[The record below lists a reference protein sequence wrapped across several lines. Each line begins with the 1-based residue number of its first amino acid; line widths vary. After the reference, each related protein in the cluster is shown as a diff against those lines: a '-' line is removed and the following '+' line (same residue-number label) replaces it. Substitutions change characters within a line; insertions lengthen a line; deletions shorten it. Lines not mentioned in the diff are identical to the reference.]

1 MPRIR
6 TLLLSASLL
15 GFSSGMAVSADLE
28 VMASIRPVHAL
39 VAGVMKDVGTPGLI
53 VEGNASPHAYSLKP
67 SQAAALQDAD
77 LVFWVGP
84 DLETFLT
91 KPLETIAR
99 ADASASLSEAE
110 GITRLAF
117 RDTVGDDTH
126 DHAHGDHGHD
136 DSHDGHDHDK
146 HDHDH
151 DHDKEEH
158 EAHDHPEEKHA
169 DGHDGHGHDH
179 AHGATDPHIWLDP
192 ENAKAMT
199 LEIAARLAKA
209 DPDNAD
215 RYRENAERIAARL
228 DVVSA
233 EIAETLA
240 PVRDKR
246 YVVFHDAYQYF
257 EKRFGLAP
265 AAAITLNPET
275 NPGAARISEI
285 KHRIEDTGAVCVF
298 SEPQFD
304 PKLVRVTIEGTD
316 ARTAV
321 LDPLGGT
328 LPDTD
333 DFYYGLLRGMAETFR
348 DCLAQQG

>member
-15 GFSSGMAVSADLE
+15 SVSSGMAVSADLD
-28 VMASIRPVHAL
+28 VVASIRPVHAL

-53 VEGNASPHAYSLKP
+53 VEGNGSPHAYSLKP
-67 SQAAALQDAD
+67 SQAAALQEAD

-91 KPLETIAR
+91 KPLETIAAAGTSVSLVE
-99 ADASASLSEAE
+99 AD
-110 GITRLAF
+110 GITRLTF
-117 RDTVGDDTH
+117 RETVGDD
-126 DHAHGDHGHD
+126 AHDHGHD
-136 DSHDGHDHDK
+136 DDGHDHDHGHDK
-146 HDHDH
+146 HDH
-151 DHDKEEH
+151 
-158 EAHDHPEEKHA
+158 AHDDHAHA
-169 DGHDGHGHDH
+169 DADDHAHADAKEADGHGHDH
-179 AHGATDPHIWLDP
+179 AHGATDPHLWLDP

-199 LEIAARLAKA
+199 LEIAERLSRA

-215 RYRENAERIAARL
+215 RYRGNAQEVIAGL
-228 DVVSA
+228 DGLSA

-285 KHRIEDTGAVCVF
+285 RHKIEETGAVCVF

-328 LPDTD
+328 LPDSETLYID
-333 DFYYGLLRGMAETFR
+333 LMRQMANAFK
-348 DCLAQQG
+348 DCLSSSK